1 MKKKIN
7 KNYLFLDI
15 VLLKLGEN
23 LRNNENLK
31 QVLKIIHMFNINNK
45 TIWFIGF
52 NKKFNLND
60 KHVFFP
66 INFWSKGLIGNKKF
80 VKTKFCSS
88 KDPDLIVILNHKLVT
103 EKIIKE
109 FVGLNIPILIIGSY
123 LKLSLKSCYITA
135 VSLNLGKKIKEFS
148 LFLLYSVLKKTKKHE
163 KKYI

>member
-1 MKKKIN
+1 MKKNFN
-7 KNYLFLDI
+7 KKYIFLDI
-15 VLLKLGEN
+15 VLLKLGKN

-31 QVLKIIHMFNINNK
+31 QVLKIIHLFNIKDK

-60 KHVFFP
+60 KHVFLP

-80 VKTKFCSS
+80 VKTKFCNS
-88 KDPDLIVILNHKLVT
+88 KDPDLVVILNYKPVT
-103 EKIIKE
+103 EKILKE
-109 FVGLNIPILIIGSY
+109 FVMLNIPIVIIGSHV
-123 LKLSLKSCYITA
+123 KLSLKSCYITY

-148 LFLLYSVLKKTKKHE
+148 SFLLYSVLKKTKKYE